1 MKTTGKGIVCPN
13 CGQARDFEQM
23 SVGGYLFCDHCG
35 YSARQDA
42 FMKR

>member
-1 MKTTGKGIVCPN
+1 MTAGNPVCPN
-13 CGQARDFEQM
+13 CGQTKSFEQM
-23 SVGGYLFCDHCG
+23 NFGGYLFCDNCG